1 MTNHPAKTEDRRS
14 FAESRTKPSAHLSQ
28 LLIPVCALALAPM
41 AVAQAVAPGAP
52 SPAVLAKYDT
62 DNDGKLDAAEQ
73 ANWDA
78 DRAAAAKKPVT
89 GEEQFMSDDPL
100 EVSVFEVNATR
111 TGYYASSTQS
121 GTRINS
127 LVEDIPS
134 AVTVVTLDQMDDF
147 AMLDLNDIF
156 NYEAGTEGMGT
167 YTDFSVN
174 NSGNPIDG
182 NMADPTSANRI
193 RGMGAANISLGNFE
207 TSGRV
212 PVDRI
217 GIEGVE
223 ISRGPSSTIFGLGN
237 PSGTVN
243 MIAATGNIN
252 RNRSQV
258 QFRADSNGGFRQ
270 HLDVNRVLI
279 KNKLAFRFSQVYQD
293 TKYRL
298 KPSGTDTER
307 YNFMLKYQP
316 FKKTTITASYQY
328 YELKGN
334 RPNSVT
340 PRDGITPWLE
350 RGSPTWDPLTARV
363 YVDDQIVSSSMPA
376 YGFVT
381 AWQNSGRGSSLLFV
395 DPWGVNYWAAPRGT
409 TSDNPLSP
417 NQNGFNYVI
426 LSPQTKRA
434 TQPLFNTDGA
444 VSDKGLYDWSSIN
457 VASGNYVVDKTDTF
471 LVQASQVIL
480 ETSKQTLAA
489 QLGWFRE
496 DSSRFQNLLS
506 GRPNSSGPTGGFL
519 AVDVNRR
526 RLDGTENPNYLRPYI
541 AISDAYASD
550 SPLVNDT
557 YRAQVAYKIDF
568 SRDRGLSRWLGL
580 HQAVPY
586 FEYKDFMRQN
596 FNYRYAM
603 IDNHTWLPAGTPR
616 GTSNSIYGNDPQ
628 NRPSSTGT
636 RNYHFYYVGDT
647 VGTNVDYAPGAV
659 APGIYDYAWGNA
671 VTGVFNY
678 EPTQLGLAASLDGTG
693 GRANLKKEQKTAG
706 VVVQSHWFR
715 GRLVTT
721 LGLREDRL
729 TNTYGVVPQ
738 LMPDALNHNFA
749 WDDQW
754 AEAVETRGTTQTIG
768 AVWKP
773 FSWLNIYGNSSDSFL
788 PADPAINL
796 HGQFL
801 PNPTGEGKD
810 AGFLLKFLDNKLTLR
825 FNRYENKQLNSRSG
839 VSATIARA
847 AARLDIWDDQA
858 VSRNFA
864 LSNQASLWLQDAAG
878 GTLTPEQLFSRTAE
892 LIQLDENRVRAL
904 IDSSDIVLAETE
916 DTKAR
921 GTEIE
926 LNYEAAWFWRM
937 KLNITQQESVQGNLS
952 PALLAYLEERMPVW
966 QSLIDT
972 RSGEN
977 WWTSQ
982 YNGINSTTPLRFYEG
997 TVAAPLRLALSKEG
1011 KTLPQIRKYS
1021 VKYSTNFQLAGVT
1034 ENKILK
1040 GVNISASVRWA
1051 DKAAI
1056 GYYGI
1061 PDEEGIYRDL
1071 DGNRPV
1077 YEKARFYADI
1087 GIGYKTRFSKKVRAN
1102 FQLNVSNIQE
1112 DSTRLQ
1118 PVSAFPDGTPSAYRI
1133 IDPRL
1138 FIFTTTF
1145 DF

>member
-1 MTNHPAKTEDRRS
+1 MLGRLLLPACT
-14 FAESRTKPSAHLSQ
+14 
-28 LLIPVCALALAPM
+28 LALPTTLTF
-41 AVAQAVAPGAP
+41 AQAVAPEVLDA
-52 SPAVLAKYDT
+52 AVLAKYDT
-62 DNDGKLDAAEQ
+62 NKDGVLDSAEQ
-73 ANWDA
+73 AKREA
-78 DRAAAAKKPVT
+78 DRVDAVKKPVEKT
-89 GEEQFMSDDPL
+89 EQFMSEEPI
-100 EVSVFEVNATR
+100 EMSVFEVNEQR
-111 TGYYASSTQS
+111 TGYYASSTQA

-127 LVEDIPS
+127 TVEDIPAS
-134 AVTVVTLDQMDDF
+134 VTVVTLDQMDDF

-156 NYEAGTEGMGT
+156 TYEAGTEGMGT

-193 RGMGAANISLGNFE
+193 RGMGSANISLGNFE

-243 MIAATGNIN
+243 MVAATGNLN
-252 RNRSQV
+252 KNKNQAQV
-258 QFRADSNGGFRQ
+258 RFDSIGGFRE

-316 FKKTTITASYQY
+316 FKKTTLSASYQY

-340 PRDGITPWLE
+340 PRDGITPWLG

-363 YVDDQIVSSSMPA
+363 YVDDQIVSSSMSA

-381 AWQNSGRGSSLLFV
+381 GWQNSGRGSSLIFV
-395 DPWGVNYWAAPRGT
+395 DPSGVNYWAAPRGT
-409 TSDNPLSP
+409 SSDNPLTP
-417 NQNGFNYVI
+417 NQAAYNYVI
-426 LSPQTKRA
+426 LNPQTNRL
-434 TQPLFNTDGA
+434 TQPLFTSDGA
-444 VSDKGLYDWSSIN
+444 VSDKALYDWSSIN

-471 LVQASQVIL
+471 LVQATQTVI
-480 ETSKQTLAA
+480 ETPKQMLAL

-526 RLDGTENPNYLRPYI
+526 RLDGTANPNYLRPYI

-550 SPLVNDT
+550 SPLLNDT
-557 YRAQVAYKIDF
+557 YRAQIAYKLDF
-568 SRDRGLSRWLGL
+568 SRDKGLSRWLGV

-586 FEYKDFMRQN
+586 FEYKEFMRQN

-603 IDNHTWLPAGTPR
+603 IDNHTWLPSGTPR
-616 GTSNSIYGNDPQ
+616 GTTNSQYGTDPY
-628 NRPSSTGT
+628 NLASSTGT
-636 RNYHFYYVGDT
+636 RNYNFYYVGDAN
-647 VGTNVDYAPGAV
+647 GTNVDYAPGAV
-659 APGIYDYAWGNA
+659 SPGIYNYAWGNA

-678 EPTQLGLAASLDGTG
+678 EPTQLGLAGSLDGTG
-693 GRANLKKEQKTAG
+693 GRANLLKEQKTAG
-706 VVVQSHWFR
+706 VVLQSHWLK

-729 TNTYGVVPQ
+729 SNTYGVVPR
-738 LMPDALNHNFA
+738 LMPDALNHDFQ

-754 AEAVETRGTTQTIG
+754 AQPIETRGTTETIG
-768 AVWKP
+768 AVWKAL
-773 FSWLNIYGNSSDSFL
+773 SWLNIYGNKSDSFL
-788 PADPAINL
+788 PADPAIDL
-796 HGQFL
+796 HGQNL
-801 PNPTGEGKD
+801 PNPTGKGKD
-810 AGFLLKFLDNKLTLR
+810 WGILLKFFDNKFTLR
-825 FNRYENKQLNSRSG
+825 VNRYENEQLNSRSG

-858 VSRNFA
+858 QSRNFA
-864 LSNQASLWLQDAAG
+864 LTNQASQWIQAAAG
-878 GTLTPEQLFSRTAE
+878 GMLPPDQLFTQTAQ
-892 LIQLDENRVRAL
+892 LMQLDEQRIRSL
-904 IDSSDIVLAETE
+904 IDSSDVLLAETE
-916 DTKAR
+916 DVQAR

-926 LNYEAAWFWRM
+926 LNYEPVWYWRM
-937 KLNITQQESVQGNLS
+937 KANVTQQESVQGNLS
-952 PALLAYLEERMPVW
+952 PALLSYIEERLPVW

-972 RSGEN
+972 RTGAN

-982 YNGINSTTPLRFYEG
+982 YNGVNSTTPSAFYLG

-1021 VKYSTNFQLAGVT
+1021 VKYSTNFQLAGIT

-1040 GVNISASVRWA
+1040 GFNISASARWA

-1061 PDEEGIYRDL
+1061 PDAGGIYRDL

-1077 YEKARFYADI
+1077 YDKARFYADI
-1087 GIGYKTRFSKKVRAN
+1087 GIGYKTKISKRIRAN
-1102 FQLNVSNIQE
+1102 FQINVSNIQE

-1138 FIFTTTF
+1138 FIFTSTF